1 MSIDRKKTG
10 KEIGE
15 IILIKEYPLTLRC
28 DKIRKRVNEKL
39 GDFNL
44 GGISAKVIVNNYDK
58 LEIDL
63 SSSHQRI
70 SEKVGLA
77 GGMDIITLKERINKA
92 ILNINKRLK
101 NMKQK
106 NETEAFTANKSE
118 YEIIAQKLTKIIMLC
133 SGDIKSTL
141 MEYELLN
148 LSEVC
153 NKMTNG
159 AIDNVVVEDGVFTF
173 ICTNGISQTFN
184 SVGHSD
190 TEINYAIN
198 SCIMSL
204 MALFDNVKPLAETHK
219 SADTMSST
227 CTESTKSTTKQKNAY
242 NREAKITMDS
252 IGKELDGVGRRKFS
266 QRIKGK
272 LDKCANRAGYIKLR
286 KASISKH
293 FNQMD
298 DDNKERFRELYYF
311 YDQPLPEWLGNAS
324 VNIVR
329 RKKSGL
335 SAKL

>member
-1 MSIDRKKTG
+1 MSIDRKKNG

-101 NMKQK
+101 NMKQR

-159 AIDNVVVEDGVFTF
+159 AIDKVVSADGLFEF
-173 ICTNGISQTFN
+173 ISTNGISQTFN

-190 TEINYAIN
+190 DEIIYAIN
-198 SCIMSL
+198 SCIISM
-204 MALFDNVKPLAETHK
+204 MTLFDNVKPLTEQVNP
-219 SADTMSST
+219 ADTMSST